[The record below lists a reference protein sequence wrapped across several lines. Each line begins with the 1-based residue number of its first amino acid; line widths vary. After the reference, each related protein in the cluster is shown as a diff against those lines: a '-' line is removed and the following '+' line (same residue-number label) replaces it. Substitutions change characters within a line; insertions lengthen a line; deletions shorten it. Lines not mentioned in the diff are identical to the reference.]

1 VLPFL
6 VYRDAGGTEV
16 MADLPESGER
26 FTIGRRPGN
35 ALTLGWD
42 PKVSRVHAALERVG
56 RDWVLADEG
65 LSSNGTFL
73 NSQRLLSRRR
83 LVDGDHIEVGRTV
96 LVFRD
101 PADVSASAA
110 TEADLDP
117 RFGERLTSGQREVLI
132 ALCRPFKSADVAGP
146 ATNRQIADDLSV
158 SLDSVKSTLRGLF
171 TLFGL
176 EDLPQNQKRASLALA
191 AMRTGI
197 VTRREL

>member
-1 VLPFL
+1 
-6 VYRDAGGTEV
+6 

-35 ALTLGWD
+35 TLTLGWD

-101 PADVSASAA
+101 PAEASASAA

-117 RFGERLTSGQREVLI
+117 RIGERLTSAQREVLI
-132 ALCRPFKSADVAGP
+132 ALCRPFRSADVAGP
-146 ATNRQIADDLSV
+146 ASNRQIADELSV
-158 SLDSVKSTLRGLF
+158 SIDSVKSTLRGLF
-171 TLFGL
+171 VVFGL
-176 EDLPQNQKRASLALA
+176 EDLPQNQKRGSLALA
-191 AMRTGI
+191 AMRAGI
-197 VTRREL
+197 VTRRDF